1 MTEIPFQKI
10 RLYQLYK
17 QNLLTPARE
26 TEYIRVMKDQ
36 IALHST
42 DYITPYLSLW
52 CRVDNF
58 EPASLLKDL
67 NSRQAW
73 RLRAFRG
80 TVFVMPQEITT
91 DIRSASR
98 IFLVPRLEEAKKI
111 LQKNRLEVEPFKK
124 EVIAF
129 IRRNGPLAAAE
140 LRKGLSQQVPNE
152 FFTVILRC
160 LEFSGILIR
169 AEQKHLTDR
178 MIQYNLPPA
187 ELTDS
192 QRDPIEALENI
203 FHKYL
208 RRFGPVC
215 WEDIGWWFPL
225 PKSAIRKM
233 VNKFQK
239 EIILF
244 QWNRQEYLMEKKDH
258 QQLLAFQPESYQDP
272 LIHFLPYE
280 DHFPKAYHIRNWF
293 LSADTLPLVYQI
305 RKIEHGQL
313 RPTIWLNGE
322 IIGRWETTWRDK
334 AKSAMKVSVEALSP
348 GIKTTTE
355 ILGLIEQQRSIL
367 EKYINQ
373 KLIPLMK
380 K

>member
-1 MTEIPFQKI
+1 M
-10 RLYQLYK
+10 YK
-17 QNLLTPARE
+17 QNLLEPVKE
-26 TEYIRVMKDQ
+26 KEYIRVMQDQ

-42 DYITPYLSLW
+42 DYLPPYLSVW
-52 CRVDNF
+52 CRVECF
-58 EPASLLKDL
+58 KPSSLLKDL

-98 IFLVPRLEEAKKI
+98 IFLTPRLEEAKKI
-111 LQKNRLEVEPFKK
+111 LQKNRLETEPYKK
-124 EVIAF
+124 EVSRL
-129 IRRNGPLAAAE
+129 IRKNGPLMAAD
-140 LRKGLSQQVPNE
+140 LRKGLSNQIPNE
-152 FFTVILRC
+152 LFTVILRS
-160 LEFSGILIR
+160 LEFTGLLIR

-178 MIQYNLPPA
+178 LIQYDLSPA
-187 ELTDS
+187 VITDS
-192 QRDPIEALENI
+192 QRDPNEALENI
-203 FHKYL
+203 FSKYL

-233 VNKFQK
+233 VDKFQK

-244 QWNRQEYLMEKKDH
+244 QWNRREYLMEKKDH

-272 LIHFLPYE
+272 LVHFLPYE
-280 DHFPKAYHIRNWF
+280 DHFPKAYHIRNWY

-322 IIGRWETTWRDK
+322 IIGRWEMTWRD
-334 AKSAMKVSVEALSP
+334 
-348 GIKTTTE
+348 
-355 ILGLIEQQRSIL
+355 
-367 EKYINQ
+367 
-373 KLIPLMK
+373 
-380 K
+380 

>member
-178 MIQYNLPPA
+178 MIQYDLPPA

-244 QWNRQEYLMEKKDH
+244 QWNRQEYLMEKNDY
-258 QQLLAFQPESYQDP
+258 QQLLSFQIKSDQDP
-272 LIHFLPYE
+272 LVHFLPYE

-293 LSADTLPLVYQI
+293 LSANTLPLVYQI

-322 IIGRWETTWRDK
+322 IIGRWEMTWRDK

-355 ILGLIEQQRSIL
+355 ILRLIEQQRSIL

>member
-178 MIQYNLPPA
+178 MIQYDLPPA

-192 QRDPIEALENI
+192 QRDPNEALENI

-244 QWNRQEYLMEKKDH
+244 QWNRQEYLMEKNDY
-258 QQLLAFQPESYQDP
+258 QQLLSFQIKSDQDP
-272 LIHFLPYE
+272 LVHFLPYE

-322 IIGRWETTWRDK
+322 IIGRWEMTWRDK

-355 ILGLIEQQRSIL
+355 VLRLIEQQRSIL